1 MKAARPR
8 GSGKLRHETIFNAQA
23 QCPVIVVQQAGQPA
37 RTLLAYHRA
46 CEFQLILKGRGEYL
60 IGGKKYAIRPNMAL
74 ALQPNQAHCY
84 LPAPGGAHLK
94 WMLMF
99 APEFLRAAAL
109 QRLAREAPAQAL
121 LLETEAAAL
130 ALLFRQLHDE
140 LTSRGQYWREIV
152 RLKLGEFLWLLQRAG
167 ARPAPAPVVH
177 PLAQQIAEYLERE
190 FTRPL
195 DMAELARR
203 FGYSESHLAHVFKG
217 HMRISI
223 KQYLLQRRIAEA
235 RRRLEESSQLKAAA
249 VAAEVGFHHYGLF
262 QRKFKQWTGVTP
274 AVYCRNAHPDCRI

>member
-23 QCPVIVVQQAGQPA
+23 QCQVIVVQQAGQPA

-84 LPAPGGAHLK
+84 LPAPGGVHLK

-121 LLETEAAAL
+121 LLETETAAL

-140 LTSRGQYWREIV
+140 
-152 RLKLGEFLWLLQRAG
+152 LGEFLWLLQRAG

-177 PLAQQIAEYLERE
+177 PLAQQIAEHLERE